1 MGGAFLSRAS
11 SLLRAIRPA
20 LLPGQTSL
28 PPRLPSLLQVLC
40 CSLLFLHFTQV
51 LCSTTQCHHYALFL
65 EFLVLFSIC
74 FPVLL
79 TPRVEAPREITIT
92 HDILWSSRLE
102 KVTMEVETLLE
113 YEKDQPFDAEQ
124 IMDKEST
131 LNFALHQLV
140 GDFDRESNL
149 SLSRFFSARS
159 TPVISTGS
167 LKLDL
172 ALGIGGLP
180 KLIWSDSY
188 LTFSVRLDIKHN
200 GSKLQIMYCSFD
212 QIGLY
217 NLLGSQTKSISAEI
231 RPGRMVEIYGKE
243 ASGKTTL
250 ALHIIKEAQRLG
262 AHAVIPRKGQW
273 RRQQQRKRRKGCC
286 AYLDPENAM
295 NPSLAETMGVNTN
308 NLLISRV
315 DCAEKTLSIVNTL
328 VNSGFVDVIVVD
340 SVAALVPQCELDDMM
355 DIYPRK
361 VQSRLMTQALR
372 KIHYSLCRSQ
382 TLLIFVNQVRTNL
395 RSTHGFRE
403 QDEVTCGGNALKFY
417 AAVRMRI
424 RRNCLLHSEDK
435 LLRSIYSAAEVL
447 AGFGKRGKLLLSCR
461 VSDGCMQHGDQPEKA
476 LHGAD
481 SCIPIVMPLF
491 DLLYGGMMGL
501 GCCKVAVEW
510 ATREEVTGVTISVEV
525 IKNKLAP
532 AMKKA
537 NLNIRFGRGLCHEE
551 EILEMAA
558 KHGIIRKEE
567 NGYWIKG
574 NFFKDH
580 LAAEQFLA
588 ANNGV
593 ASDLVDVLRD
603 QLLEANVLK
612 IDRPRKPDTSDLQ
625 LK

>member
-1 MGGAFLSRAS
+1 MGGAFLSRAF

-28 PPRLPSLLQVLC
+28 RSRLPSLLQIGESNNGRFRIISCRL
-40 CSLLFLHFTQV
+40 S
-51 LCSTTQCHHYALFL
+51 ST
-65 EFLVLFSIC
+65 
-74 FPVLL
+74 
-79 TPRVEAPREITIT
+79 
-92 HDILWSSRLE
+92 
-102 KVTMEVETLLE
+102 VETLLE

-124 IMDKEST
+124 VMDKEST
-131 LNFALHQLV
+131 LNLALHQLV

-149 SLSRFFSARS
+149 SLSRFFCARS
-159 TPVISTGS
+159 APVISTGS

-180 KLIWSDSY
+180 K
-188 LTFSVRLDIKHN
+188 
-200 GSKLQIMYCSFD
+200 
-212 QIGLY
+212 
-217 NLLGSQTKSISAEI
+217 
-231 RPGRMVEIYGKE
+231 GRMVEIFGKE

-250 ALHIIKEAQRLG
+250 ALHIIKEAQKLG
-262 AHAVIPRKGQW
+262 
-273 RRQQQRKRRKGCC
+273 GCC

-315 DCAEKTLSIVNTL
+315 DCAEKTLSILNTL
-328 VNSGFVDVIVVD
+328 VRSGFVDVIVVD
-340 SVAALVPQCELDDMM
+340 SVAALVPGCELDGVT
-355 DIYPRK
+355 DIFPRK

-382 TLLIFVNQVRTNL
+382 TIIIFVNQVRANL
-395 RSTHGFRE
+395 RSNHGFRE

-435 LLRSIYSAAEVL
+435 
-447 AGFGKRGKLLLSCR
+447 
-461 VSDGCMQHGDQPEKA
+461 
-476 LHGAD
+476 
-481 SCIPIVMPLF
+481 
-491 DLLYGGMMGL
+491 
-501 GCCKVAVEW
+501 
-510 ATREEVTGVTISVEV
+510 VTGVTISVEV

-574 NFFKDH
+574 DFFKDH

-603 QLLEANVLK
+603 QLLNK
-612 IDRPRKPDTSDLQ
+612 TS
-625 LK
+625 